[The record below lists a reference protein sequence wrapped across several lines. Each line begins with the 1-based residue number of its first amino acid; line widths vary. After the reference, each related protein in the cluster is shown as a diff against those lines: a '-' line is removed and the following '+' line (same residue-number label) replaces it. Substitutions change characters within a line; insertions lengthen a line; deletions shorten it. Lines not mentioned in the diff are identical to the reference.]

1 MATII
6 KTADV
11 DLSNPSPNWK
21 VLAKKYSQ
29 QVLKLPQ
36 VESGLVSITQ
46 AQKWLSNAAQ
56 VLSESELRREIHSSK
71 GFTEQDIR
79 ALWAHDHNEYYAKYH
94 ASEVYSL
101 KRLESIKIPTE
112 QDRKQIV
119 LQSLFKALITDKYNL
134 QSAKY
139 ADQAQF
145 IQSDHNWVNSSPSL
159 MKTETGENILISIKF
174 NYQKDITQSDDIRN
188 HVQILSLLNSQQR
201 VDSAYQYN
209 INIPEEKLEVLSS
222 TALLGSDAFKQSL
235 SLLKI
240 WDTHATDMNVNF
252 EKVTYS
258 KSLFGSISQVSQA
271 HWDHLL
277 NGQTVEMPLDNKSQM
292 TAQQESAFLPVA
304 KRYAAAQRLQ
314 VAASKEFD
322 SVKQEIADLVSTFGI
337 PRKMDSH
344 FDLVKVGARN
354 VFDLDRA
361 VNFLQ
366 RSNVDPAHY
375 TSAKYDIDSLAK
387 EATSKGVDVEKYR
400 SYSAPNKEKV
410 ITTLEVLG
418 VDKSQFNQSAN
429 HIHFTGQ
436 TRGGVYDRVSELE
449 GQTQA
454 TIEDAITTIA
464 KGISLPPEV
473 ELSEHTETSPEM

>member
-21 VLAKKYSQ
+21 VLAEKYSQ

-36 VESGLVSITQ
+36 VESGLVSKTQ

-159 MKTETGENILISIKF
+159 MKTETGEN
-174 NYQKDITQSDDIRN
+174 Y
-188 HVQILSLLNSQQR
+188 V
-201 VDSAYQYN
+201 
-209 INIPEEKLEVLSS
+209 
-222 TALLGSDAFKQSL
+222 
-235 SLLKI
+235 
-240 WDTHATDMNVNF
+240 
-252 EKVTYS
+252 
-258 KSLFGSISQVSQA
+258 
-271 HWDHLL
+271 
-277 NGQTVEMPLDNKSQM
+277 
-292 TAQQESAFLPVA
+292 
-304 KRYAAAQRLQ
+304 
-314 VAASKEFD
+314 
-322 SVKQEIADLVSTFGI
+322 
-337 PRKMDSH
+337 
-344 FDLVKVGARN
+344 
-354 VFDLDRA
+354 
-361 VNFLQ
+361 
-366 RSNVDPAHY
+366 
-375 TSAKYDIDSLAK
+375 
-387 EATSKGVDVEKYR
+387 
-400 SYSAPNKEKV
+400 
-410 ITTLEVLG
+410 
-418 VDKSQFNQSAN
+418 
-429 HIHFTGQ
+429 
-436 TRGGVYDRVSELE
+436 
-449 GQTQA
+449 
-454 TIEDAITTIA
+454 
-464 KGISLPPEV
+464 
-473 ELSEHTETSPEM
+473 